1 MQVSGITGMKPSALR
16 DCSTY
21 KFQFTSFLKFESHN
35 KTFSMLSNDGYKNGK
50 KRKKAGY
57 FISLPF

>member
-1 MQVSGITGMKPSALR
+1 MKHCFNIIQVSRITGMKPSALR

-35 KTFSMLSNDGYKNGK
+35 KMISTLSNDLYKNLLT
-50 KRKKAGY
+50 Y
-57 FISLPF
+57 

>member
-1 MQVSGITGMKPSALR
+1 MKHCFNKIQVSGITGMKPSALR

-35 KTFSMLSNDGYKNGK
+35 KMFSTLSNDGHK
-50 KRKKAGY
+50 KMFTCWKY
-57 FISLPF
+57 